1 MKDYFTA
8 PHRPDS
14 LAGAVVAFEGLRK
27 AHALINGPLG
37 CKTYLAHLIQL
48 QDPQF
53 FPNDIAKYLTNY
65 HFGQPRASC
74 TYIDEYDYI
83 HGAEEKIKGAI
94 HALNAEDYG
103 LLGVINSCGTS
114 LTGDDLVGFIK
125 SAQPKFPT
133 VAIDSTGFTGSF
145 AEGFKK
151 ATIEIL
157 KAIVKKSS
165 EKIPSSINIIG
176 STIFHYNWENDV
188 AELKRT
194 LELLGVKVLSVM
206 SAGETIDNLKQSSK
220 AELNL
225 VVYEEYGD
233 TVAKFLEAEFGIPSL
248 GASEMAPFG
257 LAASENWFGLIADH
271 FGFPRQKIESESK
284 RVRMKCYGSLER
296 VSSLTG
302 GLKGLTFAVFGDSS
316 QVAPLTVFFHK
327 YLGMYPDVIGVR
339 EMGKANRASIER
351 YIKENSLDTTF
362 LVSPDQYAIRET
374 LLDKA
379 PNLILGSSIEE
390 RILETLENKRQAFM
404 PVSFPYT
411 EKVMLTYRPLMGFNG
426 VLTLVED
433 ALNSLKRLGPQY

>member
-14 LAGAVVAFEGLRK
+14 LAGAVAAFEGIRK

-53 FPNDIAKYLTNY
+53 FPHDIIKYLTNY

-74 TYIDEYDYI
+74 TYIDEYDYV

-94 HALNAEDYG
+94 HDLNNENYD

-157 KAIVKKSS
+157 KAIVKKSDERITFS
-165 EKIPSSINIIG
+165 VNIIG
-176 STIFHYNWENDV
+176 PTIFHYNWENDV

-194 LELLGVKVLSVM
+194 LDLLGVKVLSVM
-206 SAGETIDNLKQSSK
+206 SAGETIDNLKQASK

-233 TVAKFLEAEFGIPSL
+233 TVAKFLESEFGIPSL
-248 GASEMAPFG
+248 GISEMAPFG
-257 LAASENWFGLIADH
+257 LAASENWFGKVADY
-271 FGFPRQKIESESK
+271 FGFSRQKIELESK
-284 RVRMKCYGSLER
+284 HVRMKCYNALER

-327 YLGMYPDVIGVR
+327 YLGMYPDVIGIR
-339 EMGKANRASIER
+339 ERGNANRASLEQ
-351 YIKENSLDTTF
+351 YIKENSLDTTV
-362 LVSPDQYAIRET
+362 LISPDQYMIRES
-374 LLDKA
+374 LRDKT

-390 RILETLENKRQAFM
+390 QILESMEHKHQAFI
-404 PVSFPYT
+404 PTSFPYT
-411 EKVMLTYRPLMGFNG
+411 EKIILTYRPLIGFNG

-433 ALNSLKRLGPQY
+433 ATNSLKRLNPL